1 MTTEDDSQSLSEHSE
16 RHAVNWFT
24 SAGRHNF
31 LLPLTFVLMV
41 LSFGAAFLWLP
52 PAEEFAKA
60 YGSGQ
65 LAKVMFI
72 HVPSATVGFLALVAA
87 AIYGAIY
94 LRTRK
99 MHYDAIGC
107 ASAEVGLLYALIATV
122 TGAIWAKYAW
132 GAFWNWDP
140 RQVTIVVVL
149 SAYGAYFAL
158 RCAIEDEERR
168 AIISSAYA
176 IVAAI
181 MAFVNFFVLINWL
194 PTLHPRLVILSRSGM
209 GIEYRIVLFISL
221 LAYGCLCACLIRI
234 SARVRLLSTSQIRV
248 ARGDQV
254 E

>member
-1 MTTEDDSQSLSEHSE
+1 M
-16 RHAVNWFT
+16 
-24 SAGRHNF
+24 
-31 LLPLTFVLMV
+31 PLTFILMM

-52 PAEEFAKA
+52 PADEFARA

-72 HVPSATVGFLALVAA
+72 HVPLAIVGFFALVAA

-94 LRTRK
+94 LRTRE
-99 MHYDAIGC
+99 MYYDAVGC
-107 ASAEVGLLYALIATV
+107 ASAEVGLLYALIATA
-122 TGAIWAKYAW
+122 TGAIWARYAW

-140 RQVTIVVVL
+140 RQVTMVVVL

-168 AIISSAYA
+168 AVISSAYA

-194 PTLHPRLVILSRSGM
+194 PTLHPRLVALSRSGM

-221 LAYGCLCACLIRI
+221 LAYACLCACLIRL
-234 SARVRLLSTSQIRV
+234 SARIRLLGALQIQA

-254 E
+254 G